1 VAARGSGKIAPAKT
15 LQPVRPTA
23 YRPPWPLGARW
34 TGSSIV
40 HDEAGRLIGEYDAA
54 LRTRQETVY
63 LGDTP
68 VAVLTQTVA
77 GAPAVTTTTVNYVY
91 PDHLDTARVI
101 TRASDNR
108 MRWRWDGADPF
119 GVAAPNQNPANLGAF
134 EFNPRFP
141 GQYYDRETNL
151 HFNYFRDYDP
161 RVGRYTQSDPI
172 GLEGGINTYAYVF
185 GNPLS
190 YVDPEGLAGHHLV
203 PQAIWRNEPLRPE
216 TARVFDRATTG
227 PIPGGHNFGD
237 GHSAYNKAVN
247 EMWDKAK
254 AGGMNCQ
261 SMTPNQAEDF
271 VRQVRQS
278 QDPRIRDFNHR
289 IYRRIINGAFR
300 SVPYRG
306 GPD

>member
-1 VAARGSGKIAPAKT
+1 MN
-15 LQPVRPTA
+15 
-23 YRPPWPLGARW
+23 
-34 TGSSIV
+34 
-40 HDEAGRLIGEYDAA
+40 
-54 LRTRQETVY
+54 LR
-63 LGDTP
+63 
-68 VAVLTQTVA
+68 
-77 GAPAVTTTTVNYVY
+77 
-91 PDHLDTARVI
+91 H
-101 TRASDNR
+101 
-108 MRWRWDGADPF
+108 
-119 GVAAPNQNPANLGAF
+119 
-134 EFNPRFP
+134 P
-141 GQYYDRETNL
+141 GQYADAESGLFY
-151 HFNYFRDYDP
+151 NYFRDYDP
-161 RVGRYTQSDPI
+161 SLGRYTQSDPI
-172 GLEGGINTYAYVF
+172 GLAGGINTYAYVG

>member
-1 VAARGSGKIAPAKT
+1 MLRLKVSWLIARATVFCSSPRLRARARECPSIQSLSRCLEAVFFHPSALVEPRLVPRPWYGELASGGI
-15 LQPVRPTA
+15 
-23 YRPPWPLGARW
+23 
-34 TGSSIV
+34 
-40 HDEAGRLIGEYDAA
+40 
-54 LRTRQETVY
+54 
-63 LGDTP
+63 
-68 VAVLTQTVA
+68 
-77 GAPAVTTTTVNYVY
+77 
-91 PDHLDTARVI
+91 
-101 TRASDNR
+101 
-108 MRWRWDGADPF
+108 
-119 GVAAPNQNPANLGAF
+119 
-134 EFNPRFP
+134 
-141 GQYYDRETNL
+141 
-151 HFNYFRDYDP
+151 
-161 RVGRYTQSDPI
+161 YTQSDPI

-203 PQAIWRNEPLRPE
+203 PQVVWRSEPLRPE

-237 GHSAYNKAVN
+237 GHPAYNKAVQ

-261 SMTPNQAEDF
+261 SMTPSQAEDF